1 MNKNV
6 KILRFKSLNFGISL
20 HYVNLMNK
28 PGILKIILI
37 AFSISLLLIENGCS
51 RLHIEKPPEA
61 YNPENQTP
69 KFSTI
74 NIPVEFDIKNLE
86 KLVNRQFS
94 GLVYADTSFE
104 NNDNDDLM
112 IKAWRMGDFRVSMIG
127 NELYYKIPLRI
138 WIKKKFEIG
147 SFGISL
153 SDTKEVTAEI
163 VLKFRTRVTLNKN
176 WTFSTMT
183 FSDGYEWITIP
194 QIKFGAISVP
204 IPYLADLIVNGNLS
218 AVNREIDKALQS
230 LLDLRQTM
238 QKIWTDIQKPILLSP
253 EYRVWIKITPVEM
266 STIPLQSSAGIID
279 HSIGIKAITGLT
291 YGKEPEYTVN
301 ATLPEI
307 KITSRQ
313 ENSFLINLPVDIPFE
328 KINELA
334 GQQLIGY
341 QVTQGKYRIRVND
354 LTVYGN
360 RDNLVVAL
368 DVSGSLN
375 GTVYLAGKPYFDK
388 DSSSV
393 RIKDLDFDIR
403 TKNVLYKSASWIFH
417 QGLVQTIEKK
427 LEFPIGKQLE
437 QIRTEIQTYLKQN
450 RKIDIFTI
458 DGTIS
463 NLTLDNIIITKNSV
477 KASFILEG
485 NLNVRL
491 EME

>member
-1 MNKNV
+1 
-6 KILRFKSLNFGISL
+6 
-20 HYVNLMNK
+20 
-28 PGILKIILI
+28 
-37 AFSISLLLIENGCS
+37 
-51 RLHIEKPPEA
+51 
-61 YNPENQTP
+61 
-69 KFSTI
+69 
-74 NIPVEFDIKNLE
+74 
-86 KLVNRQFS
+86 
-94 GLVYADTSFE
+94 
-104 NNDNDDLM
+104 
-112 IKAWRMGDFRVSMIG
+112 MIG

-204 IPYLADLIVNGNLS
+204 IPYIADLIVNGNLS
-218 AVNREIDKALQS
+218 VVNREIDKALQS

-266 STIPLQSSAGIID
+266 STIPLQSSVGIID

-334 GQQLIGY
+334 GQQMIGY

-368 DVSGSLN
+368 NVSGSLN

-417 QGLVQTIEKK
+417 QGLVQTIERK

-450 RKIDIFTI
+450 RKIDVFTI

-463 NLTLDNIIITKNSV
+463 NLILDNIIITKNSM
-477 KASFILEG
+477 KAFFILEG